1 MSFRKTSSQTR
12 LHGAQVLKRERTN
25 KKMSQSELAKQLGV
39 SQPLVSSWESGRIT
53 MSIEDV
59 VAVEKALDYEEGGM
73 LSLIAYP
80 HHSSHPNTE
89 A

>member
-1 MSFRKTSSQTR
+1 MSSRKTSSQTR
-12 LHGAQVLKRERTN
+12 LQGAQVLKRERTN

-73 LSLIAYP
+73 LNMIAFP
-80 HHSSHPNTE
+80 HHMNNANTE
-89 A
+89 S